1 MLISLLEIFT
11 LPSVVF
17 RSLGG
22 LKMFREKTLEKVQIY
37 IGIAVMPRLCCTV
50 FHFHQF

>member
-11 LPSVVF
+11 MPSVVF

-22 LKMFREKTLEKVQIY
+22 LKMFGEKTWEKVQIY
-37 IGIAVMPRLCCTV
+37 IGIAVMPKLCCTV